1 LIEMTTEA
9 AQVFSS
15 VRRSNSGCPRVRVC
29 LATQRVEYGPEGRK
43 GGLEVAPSVRRWV
56 HGADVGKLEV
66 RSPYRC
72 AELIV
77 ESGRTITT
85 PSYGPDGA
93 RRNPGMAHVEVS

>member
-1 LIEMTTEA
+1 MESGANLTFSIKAPKILIEMTTEA

-56 HGADVGKLEV
+56 HGADVGKWRFGPHIDV
-66 RSPYRC
+66 R
-72 AELIV
+72 
-77 ESGRTITT
+77 
-85 PSYGPDGA
+85 
-93 RRNPGMAHVEVS
+93 N